1 MLMGYAPEC
10 CGMGGSCG
18 VQNVVEADGSVYP
31 CDFYV
36 LDEYRLG
43 NLNTDSFEQIYAKRG
58 EKRFIEDSILFNDEC
73 KMCPYFRICRGG
85 CRRMRMEQEGYQYP
99 MNYFCES
106 YKMFFKENLPRMQ
119 ALALQMRRR
128 QRGY

>member
-1 MLMGYAPEC
+1 
-10 CGMGGSCG
+10 
-18 VQNVVEADGSVYP
+18 
-31 CDFYV
+31 
-36 LDEYRLG
+36 
-43 NLNTDSFEQIYAKRG
+43 
-58 EKRFIEDSILFNDEC
+58 
-73 KMCPYFRICRGG
+73 
-85 CRRMRMEQEGYQYP
+85 MEQEGYQYP